1 MQEAKATQCDLI
13 LEYIGD
19 FGSITPL
26 EAIRDL
32 GVYRLASRISDLKKK
47 GYHTLSE
54 WETVPNRRGKTTNIK
69 RYSLRGDAS

>member
-1 MQEAKATQCDLI
+1 MVEAKTTQCDLI
-13 LEYIGD
+13 LDYMDE

-47 GYHTLSE
+47 GYPIQSD

-69 RYSLRGDAS
+69 RYSLAVCES